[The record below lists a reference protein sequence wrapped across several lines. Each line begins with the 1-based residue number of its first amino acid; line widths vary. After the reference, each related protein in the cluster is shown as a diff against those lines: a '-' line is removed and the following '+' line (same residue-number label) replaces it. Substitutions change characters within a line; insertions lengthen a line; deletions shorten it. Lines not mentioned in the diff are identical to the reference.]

1 MIPLAY
7 TLRNIFRRPLQ
18 SIQLIG
24 GSSFVVLLIMT
35 AFAMNQSMKQTLSNS
50 GSEQNIIFLG
60 AGSEESVER
69 SEVPFGLEEI
79 LSANLTDIH
88 QVMKQ
93 AAISPEIHYNGLVKF
108 GKEHQVQA
116 LIRGVQH
123 QAFWVHHQVRL
134 LEGRYPQSGEVI
146 IGRLAHHKLGL
157 SPKALSLGKSI
168 DFNGESFK
176 IAGIFDA
183 RGTVMEAEIWMPLFD
198 LMTHTQRETLSCVVF
213 SSKSADAYDQAEVF
227 AQTRLDLELVALKE
241 SAYYQKLSSF
251 YAPIRWMA
259 WVSAILISVGAF
271 MGGLN
276 TLYATF
282 SSRIREFGTLQAIGF
297 SRKSIFISILEEAMS
312 TGVLAAITAIT
323 FAFLFIQD
331 ISFPFAI
338 GVFTFDFNNT
348 VILTGMFSGIL
359 LSLAGVL
366 PPSWKCLR
374 PSLTQTLRSS

>member
-93 AAISPEIHYNGLVKF
+93 A
-108 GKEHQVQA
+108 

-176 IAGIFDA
+176 IVGIFDA

-323 FAFLFIQD
+323 VAFLFIQD

>member
-1 MIPLAY
+1 
-7 TLRNIFRRPLQ
+7 
-18 SIQLIG
+18 
-24 GSSFVVLLIMT
+24 
-35 AFAMNQSMKQTLSNS
+35 
-50 GSEQNIIFLG
+50 
-60 AGSEESVER
+60 
-69 SEVPFGLEEI
+69 
-79 LSANLTDIH
+79 
-88 QVMKQ
+88 
-93 AAISPEIHYNGLVKF
+93 
-108 GKEHQVQA
+108 
-116 LIRGVQH
+116 
-123 QAFWVHHQVRL
+123 
-134 LEGRYPQSGEVI
+134 
-146 IGRLAHHKLGL
+146 
-157 SPKALSLGKSI
+157 
-168 DFNGESFK
+168 
-176 IAGIFDA
+176 
-183 RGTVMEAEIWMPLFD
+183 
-198 LMTHTQRETLSCVVF
+198 
-213 SSKSADAYDQAEVF
+213 
-227 AQTRLDLELVALKE
+227 
-241 SAYYQKLSSF
+241 
-251 YAPIRWMA
+251 
-259 WVSAILISVGAF
+259 